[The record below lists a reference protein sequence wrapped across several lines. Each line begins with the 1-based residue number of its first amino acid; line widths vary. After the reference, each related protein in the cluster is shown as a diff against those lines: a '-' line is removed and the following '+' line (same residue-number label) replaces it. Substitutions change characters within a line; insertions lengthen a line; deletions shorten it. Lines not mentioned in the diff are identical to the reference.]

1 VQAFVEGKILRGDNK
16 WDDRCYTT
24 WSLRVWQGKNLQVS
38 PIFGQVVYKSD
49 DQTAEQFIFQIDGWD
64 REGRYLVA
72 SMIDKAG
79 EGSLIGLV
87 FYDSEQ
93 NRATEV
99 NIPELFNQMT
109 PADCY
114 PQFEAKG
121 FSRSKVVLIEANGG
135 AEDLAPGQKS
145 RFPTSYWEYEV
156 GSNGIGRAPPGVTG
170 RFWGSVVKP

>member
-145 RFPTSYWEYEV
+145 CSPPV
-156 GSNGIGRAPPGVTG
+156 IGNMKLGAMGSAARHPA
-170 RFWGSVVKP
+170 